1 MSVRMPNVLSTAPPV
16 VPVHMAPHPG
26 WMRHPK
32 TREILSASTEGCRV
46 FGDGQVPS
54 GSRIPFPL
62 VQGYIII
69 WQG

>member
-1 MSVRMPNVLSTAPPV
+1 MSVRILNFLSTTPPAV
-16 VPVHMAPHPG
+16 TVLMAPHLG

-32 TREILSASTEGCRV
+32 TQEILSAATKSYWV

-69 WQG
+69 W